1 MLEDSAF
8 WAITQT
14 FRYLVVTPKAEETI
28 SALTSCADF
37 EFFFNTEEFVYW
49 KNARMRQLDNELGD
63 MHSAIADL
71 ESAIIRD
78 VEAKLL
84 KMKHELIASSITI
97 AELDC
102 LISFATSA
110 SHFNLV
116 RPTIVEEKVMNI
128 KNGRHPL
135 QALCVDLFVPN
146 STTMGVQAQENNSGM
161 IHAITGANF
170 SGKSCYIKQVA
181 LIVFMAHIG
190 SFVPAESAVIG
201 KVDRIFTRIN
211 SRESCTVPL
220 STFMIDLQ
228 QISFML
234 ENCTRRSLLVID
246 EFGKGTSSTDG
257 VSLLGATIRHLLAR
271 GQECPRT
278 MLATHFF
285 EMFEIPNF
293 LPQSDE
299 NLKCF
304 NLSLHEDD
312 EGQNDE
318 GAGEEV
324 VHLNSLA
331 SDIVYLRTVVP
342 GIAKKSYGY
351 HCAIR
356 AGIPL
361 EIVERAVRV
370 AEHIKGGTPIDSL
383 QSNAMVS
390 SLREACLIQLTLHTN
405 ITILGPSRRSL
416 KARCCAF

>member
-1 MLEDSAF
+1 MG
-8 WAITQT
+8 
-14 FRYLVVTPKAEETI
+14 EETI
-28 SALTSCADF
+28 SALTSCAEF

-49 KNARMRQLDNELGD
+49 KNTRMRQLDNELGD
-63 MHSAIADL
+63 IHSAIADL

-84 KMKHELIASSITI
+84 KMKHELIVSSITI
-97 AELDC
+97 AEFDC
-102 LISFATSA
+102 LIAFATSA
-110 SHFNLV
+110 SQFNLV
-116 RPTIVEEKVMNI
+116 RPTIVDEKVINI

-146 STTMGVQAQENNSGM
+146 STAMGVQNAAQETNCGM
-161 IHAITGANF
+161 VHAITGANF

-181 LIVFMAHIG
+181 LIIFMAHIG
-190 SFVPAESAVIG
+190 SFVPADSAVIG

-234 ENCTRRSLLVID
+234 ENCTRRSLLLID
-246 EFGKGTSSTDG
+246 EFGKGTSTTDG

-278 MLATHFF
+278 LLATHFF
-285 EMFEIPNF
+285 EMFEITNF

-304 NLSLHEDD
+304 NLSLHKDD
-312 EGQNDE
+312 ETRKGEDKGDE
-318 GAGEEV
+318 SAD
-324 VHLNSLA
+324 LNSLS
-331 SDIVYLRTVVP
+331 SDIVYLRKVVP

-351 HCAIR
+351 HCAMR
-356 AGIPL
+356 AGIPV
-361 EIVERAVRV
+361 EIVERAIRV

-383 QSNAMVS
+383 QSNAMV
-390 SLREACLIQLTLHTN
+390 CLAQ
-405 ITILGPSRRSL
+405 ILI
-416 KARCCAF
+416 

>member
-1 MLEDSAF
+1 
-8 WAITQT
+8 
-14 FRYLVVTPKAEETI
+14 VTPKAEETI
-28 SALTSCADF
+28 SVLTSCADY

-84 KMKHELIASSITI
+84 KMKHELIVSSITI

-116 RPTIVEEKVMNI
+116 RPTIVEEKVMSI

-146 STTMGVQAQENNSGM
+146 STTMGVNAQENNSGV

-278 MLATHFF
+278 LLATHFF
-285 EMFEIPNF
+285 EMFEIPDF
-293 LPQSDE
+293 LPQNDE

-312 EGQNDE
+312 EKSRKDE
-318 GAGEEV
+318 DAGDETS
-324 VHLNSLA
+324 HLNSLG

-351 HCAIR
+351 QCAMR

-390 SLREACLIQLTLHTN
+390 S
-405 ITILGPSRRSL
+405 
-416 KARCCAF
+416 F

>member
-1 MLEDSAF
+1 
-8 WAITQT
+8 
-14 FRYLVVTPKAEETI
+14 
-28 SALTSCADF
+28 
-37 EFFFNTEEFVYW
+37 VYW
-49 KNARMRQLDNELGD
+49 KNGRMRQLDNELGD
-63 MHSAIADL
+63 IHSAIADL

-84 KMKHELIASSITI
+84 KMKHEIIMSSITI

-110 SHFNLV
+110 AHFNLV
-116 RPTIVEEKVMNI
+116 RPTLVEEKVINI

-146 STTMGVQAQENNSGM
+146 STTMGAMKQENDCGM

-181 LIVFMAHIG
+181 LIVFMAQIG
-190 SFVPAESAVIG
+190 SFVPADSAVIG

-234 ENCTRRSLLVID
+234 ENCTPKSLLVID

-271 GQECPRT
+271 GQQCPRT
-278 MLATHFF
+278 LLATHFF
-285 EMFEIPNF
+285 EMFEIPDF
-293 LPQSDE
+293 LPRSDE

-304 NLSLHEDD
+304 HLSLHEDD
-312 EGQNDE
+312 QGQKGDI
-318 GAGEEV
+318 ASEESA
-324 VHLNSLA
+324 HLNSLA

-351 HCAIR
+351 HCAMR

-383 QSNAMVS
+383 QSNSMVS
-390 SLREACLIQLTLHTN
+390 WFSTSTTKSCQN
-405 ITILGPSRRSL
+405 
-416 KARCCAF
+416 

>member
-1 MLEDSAF
+1 M
-8 WAITQT
+8 
-14 FRYLVVTPKAEETI
+14 
-28 SALTSCADF
+28 
-37 EFFFNTEEFVYW
+37 YW
-49 KNARMRQLDNELGD
+49 KNTRMRQLDNELGD

-146 STTMGVQAQENNSGM
+146 STTMGVQAQVNNSGV

-293 LPQSDE
+293 LPRSDE

-312 EGQNDE
+312 EGKNNE
-318 GAGEEV
+318 GAGEET

-370 AEHIKGGTPIDSL
+370 AEHIKRGTPIDSL

-390 SLREACLIQLTLHTN
+390 SLREECL
-405 ITILGPSRRSL
+405 
-416 KARCCAF
+416 K

>member
-1 MLEDSAF
+1 
-8 WAITQT
+8 
-14 FRYLVVTPKAEETI
+14 
-28 SALTSCADF
+28 
-37 EFFFNTEEFVYW
+37 
-49 KNARMRQLDNELGD
+49 MRQLDNELGD
-63 MHSAIADL
+63 IHSAIADL

-84 KMKHELIASSITI
+84 NMKHELIVSSITI

-116 RPTIVEEKVMNI
+116 RPKVVEDKIINI

-146 STTMGVQAQENNSGM
+146 STSMGVNAQSNNFGM
-161 IHAITGANF
+161 IHAVTGANF

-234 ENCTRRSLLVID
+234 ENCTRKSLLVID

-257 VSLLGATIRHLLAR
+257 VALLGATIRHLLAR

-278 MLATHFF
+278 LLATHFF

-293 LPQSDE
+293 LPETDE

-304 NLSLHEDD
+304 NLSLHEDGEGRKSDDTSD
-312 EGQNDE
+312 ETS
-318 GAGEEV
+318 
-324 VHLNSLA
+324 HLTSLS

-351 HCAIR
+351 HCAMR

-370 AEHIKGGTPIDSL
+370 AEHIRGGTPIDSL
-383 QSNAMVS
+383 QSNSMA
-390 SLREACLIQLTLHTN
+390 SLL
-405 ITILGPSRRSL
+405 
-416 KARCCAF
+416 

>member
-1 MLEDSAF
+1 
-8 WAITQT
+8 
-14 FRYLVVTPKAEETI
+14 
-28 SALTSCADF
+28 
-37 EFFFNTEEFVYW
+37 
-49 KNARMRQLDNELGD
+49 
-63 MHSAIADL
+63 
-71 ESAIIRD
+71 
-78 VEAKLL
+78 
-84 KMKHELIASSITI
+84 
-97 AELDC
+97 
-102 LISFATSA
+102 
-110 SHFNLV
+110 
-116 RPTIVEEKVMNI
+116 
-128 KNGRHPL
+128 
-135 QALCVDLFVPN
+135 
-146 STTMGVQAQENNSGM
+146 
-161 IHAITGANF
+161 
-170 SGKSCYIKQVA
+170 
-181 LIVFMAHIG
+181 
-190 SFVPAESAVIG
+190 
-201 KVDRIFTRIN
+201 
-211 SRESCTVPL
+211 
-220 STFMIDLQ
+220 MIDLQ